1 MAGKA
6 KKPDYQVEDLNAMP
20 SWKFRRRA
28 VFMSLIFAG
37 AVIAYVAFR
46 WEDTQIAQTLVLG
59 AFALIGAIVAAY
71 IGGATYQ
78 DVKLWQPMRLT
89 NSSNIEENQ

>member
-1 MAGKA
+1 MAGKT
-6 KKPDYQVEDLNAMP
+6 KKPDYQVEDLSAMP